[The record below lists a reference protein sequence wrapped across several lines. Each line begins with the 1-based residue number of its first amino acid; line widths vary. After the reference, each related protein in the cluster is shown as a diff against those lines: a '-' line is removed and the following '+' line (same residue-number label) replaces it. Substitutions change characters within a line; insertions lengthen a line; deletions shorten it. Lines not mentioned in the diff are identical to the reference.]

1 MMFKVKSKRSK
12 NVYTVYQIYGRQ
24 LLIFRKGEWVWED
37 CRYYVPLEESD
48 G

>member
-1 MMFKVKSKRSK
+1 MFKVKSKRSK

-24 LLIFRKGEWVWED
+24 FLLFREGEWVWED
-37 CRYYVPLEESD
+37 FRYYVPLEESD